1 MSKKKIF
8 TNLFWLSSTAGITKI
23 SQIISN
29 IILTSLLDPE
39 IFGLTAISLSIFFIT
54 QGILNFGFES
64 AIIQDNI
71 DTDLSKLYSAW
82 TLEIIKG
89 FILFVA
95 LYLLSDIISAFLES
109 DELSFLLKLTSIIFL
124 IDCFKNIRIVILKK
138 TMDFKKIFLLDVI
151 PYLFSTTIT
160 IILAIYVKEAWVIVF
175 GLILY
180 KFLYVVISYI
190 IVDFNIKFSF
200 KLEKVKSLFNFG
212 KWIFLSSILTIIR
225 VQGINVFLTKFVGFE
240 SLGVYNRA
248 VVFSEEFFNQL
259 NNLFWKF
266 NFPNFS
272 KDNLNIEKIRF
283 LFYSSYKFMF
293 VISLILAISVLLIS
307 DSFVDLFFD
316 INQWGGMKIYIK
328 LLTIYSFFVVIQ
340 SPFGIFFQSMGKPN
354 LGYRINLLSTI
365 CIIFLIYPLFKVY
378 SIAGVIYTLIIS
390 SGLTLFLNLHFAI
403 KYFDLSLNSIIQN
416 IGKNSII
423 IIFLM
428 IPFGFLNFYFNNF
441 FINLLFPLISILTLY
456 FLEKKYFNF

>member
-8 TNLFWLSSTAGITKI
+8 TNLFWLSSTAGVTKI
-23 SQIISN
+23 LQIISN
-29 IILTSLLDPE
+29 IILTGLLDPE
-39 IFGLTAISLSIFFIT
+39 IFGLTTISLSIFFIT

-89 FILFVA
+89 FILFVS
-95 LYLLSDIISAFLES
+95 LYLLSEIISDFLES
-109 DELSFLLKLTSIIFL
+109 EELSFLLKLTSIIFL

-138 TMDFKKIFLLDVI
+138 TMNFKKIFFLDVI
-151 PYLFSTTIT
+151 PYLISTTIT
-160 IILAIYVKEAWVIVF
+160 IILAIYVKEAWVIIF

-180 KFLYVVISYI
+180 KFFYVVISYI

-248 VVFSEEFFNQL
+248 VIFSEEFFNQL

-272 KDNLNIEKIRF
+272 KDNLNIKKIHF

-293 VISLILAISVLLIS
+293 IISLILAISILLIA

-316 INQWGGMKIYIK
+316 INLWGNMKIYIK

-365 CIIFLIYPLFKVY
+365 CIIILIYPLFKVY
-378 SIAGVIYTLIIS
+378 SIDGVIYTLIIS
-390 SGLTLFLNLHFAI
+390 SVLTLFLNLYFSI
-403 KYFDLSLNSIIQN
+403 KYFDLSLSLIIQN
-416 IGKNSII
+416 IFKNSII
-423 IIFLM
+423 IILLM
-428 IPFGFLNFYFNNF
+428 IPFEFLNFNNF
-441 FINLLFPLISILTLY
+441 FINLLFPLIAILILY
-456 FLEKKYFNF
+456 FLEKKHFKL